1 MFHFIVNKSG
11 GSGRALLTW
20 MLTERYLKK
29 YSVEYVLHESLAPGH
44 ASKIAKELSSG
55 DEDDVKI
62 IVIGG
67 DGTINEVLNG
77 IADFSKVR
85 FGVIPSGSGNDFAH
99 GLKIKTGK
107 LAIKRNIKKMIESVN
122 SNSYRTI
129 DLGLVRYKDSSRYFG
144 ISSGLGMDAIVCKK
158 TLTSKLK
165 VVLNKLHMGK
175 LIYIFLTVQSLFT
188 MKCNEI
194 KVKFDDEEEITIP
207 KMIMIAGMNLIT
219 EGGGVKMAPTA
230 KENDGELSVCMVYG
244 IPKFKAFLVFPFLIF
259 GLHTKIKGFSVRNFK
274 KMTLKCDEELVLHTD
289 GEWVGD
295 YSEVTMECVP
305 DSLKLMN

>member
-44 ASKIAKELSSG
+44 ASKLAKEISSLN
-55 DEDDVKI
+55 EDNIKI
-62 IVIGG
+62 IVVGG

-77 IADFSKVR
+77 IVDFSKVC

-107 LAIKRNIKKMIESVN
+107 LSIKRNIKKMIESVN
-122 SNSYRTI
+122 SNSYRSI
-129 DLGLVRYKDSSRYFG
+129 DLGLVHYNNSQRYFG

-175 LIYIFLTVQSLFT
+175 LIYIFLTVKSLFT

-207 KMIMIAGMNLIT
+207 KMIMIAGMNLMT

-289 GEWVGD
+289 GEWAGD
-295 YSEVTMECVP
+295 YSEVTMEAVP
-305 DSLKLMN
+305 NVLRLMN

>member
-11 GSGRALLTW
+11 GSGRAFFTW
-20 MLTERYLKK
+20 KITERYLKK
-29 YSVEYVLHESLAPGH
+29 YSVDYVLHESMAPGH

-107 LAIKRNIKKMIESVN
+107 LSIKRNIKKMIESVN

-165 VVLNKLHMGK
+165 VVLNKLHLGK
-175 LIYIFLTVQSLFT
+175 LIYIILTIRSLFT

-207 KMIMIAGMNLIT
+207 KMIMIAGMNLIS

-244 IPKFKAFLVFPFLIF
+244 IPKVLAFLVFPFLIF
-259 GLHTKIKGFSVRNFK
+259 GLHTIFKGFTVRNFK

-289 GEWVGD
+289 GEWAGD

>member
-289 GEWVGD
+289 GEWAGD